1 MTTQKTFKRRVR
13 ARMAKTGE
21 SYTSARR
28 MLIEARPADEKVVAA
43 TGRSWEAWFGLLDAA
58 GAVSWGH
65 TAMARWLREE
75 HGVASWWSQ
84 SITVAFEQ
92 ARGLRVPGQQVS
104 GGFTAT
110 ASRTVDVP
118 VSRLFEAFDELALR
132 SGLTLRTAIAPRSS
146 RWNSADGAS
155 RVLVGFEAVSESRSR
170 VALSHERLS
179 GTEEREQMK
188 RLWRSRLL
196 ELKASL
202 EQAAS

>member
-28 MLIEARPADEKVVAA
+28 MLIEARPADEKVIAA
-43 TGRSWEAWFGLLDAA
+43 TGRGWNAWFARLDHA

-75 HGVASWWSQ
+75 HGVPSWWSQ

-92 ARGLRVPGQQVS
+92 ARGLRVPGQVA
-104 GGFTAT
+104 GGFTAN
-110 ASRTVDVP
+110 ASRTIGVP
-118 VSRLFEAFDELALR
+118 VPRLFEAWDDVAL
-132 SGLTLRTAIAPRSS
+132 GLGLRLRTATAPRSS
-146 RWNSADGAS
+146 RWDYVDGAS
-155 RVLVGFEAVSESRSR
+155 RVLVGFEAVGETRSR
-170 VALSHERLS
+170 IALSHERLS
-179 GTEEREQMK
+179 GSEELEEMK
-188 RLWRSRLL
+188 RFWRERLL

-202 EQAAS
+202 E